1 MKNENLAVYKLNFDC
16 GRMGN
21 LEGLFV
27 ADKSHVKKLID
38 EKLEVY
44 FGEALG
50 KHSEVYGPIEEGDI
64 QLISDNTEVVNIVV
78 DFKLESGH
86 NPFDY
91 TALNT
96 VDDDLTVREIIEKR
110 LNDLSNGNSIK

>member
-1 MKNENLAVYKLNFDC
+1 MENKELAVYKLNFDC

-27 ADKSHVKKLID
+27 AHKNHVKKLIED
-38 EKLEVY
+38 KLDVY
-44 FGEALG
+44 FGEVLG
-50 KHSEVYGPIEEGDI
+50 KHSEVYGPIEECDI
-64 QLISDNTEVVNIVV
+64 ELVSDSPEVVKVV
-78 DFKLESGH
+78 IDHKLENGH

-96 VDDDLTVREIIEKR
+96 EEQFQDWTIRDIINAKLT
-110 LNDLSNGNSIK
+110 NSNHGE